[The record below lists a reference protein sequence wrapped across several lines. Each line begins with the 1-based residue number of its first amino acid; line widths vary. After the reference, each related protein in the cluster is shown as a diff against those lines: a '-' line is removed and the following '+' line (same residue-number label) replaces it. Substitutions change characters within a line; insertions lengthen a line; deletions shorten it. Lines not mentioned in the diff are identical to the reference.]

1 MSDMAFRADS
11 TFRKHIRLTF
21 QLAVLIDILQGTEQV
36 IGRII
41 RKCLGIAAGI
51 DQAVLRCK
59 LVIERI
65 QFSLFCADIFLRI
78 VFHLIVYQL
87 INCLAKL
94 HQTPYPSFG
103 RFV

>member
-51 DQAVLRCK
+51 DQAVLRSK
-59 LVIERI
+59 LIIERV
-65 QFSLFCADIFLRI
+65 QFLLFCVNIFLRI
-78 VFHLIVYQL
+78 VLHLVINQL
-87 INCLAKL
+87 IYRLAKL
-94 HQTPYPSFG
+94 HQSPYPSFG